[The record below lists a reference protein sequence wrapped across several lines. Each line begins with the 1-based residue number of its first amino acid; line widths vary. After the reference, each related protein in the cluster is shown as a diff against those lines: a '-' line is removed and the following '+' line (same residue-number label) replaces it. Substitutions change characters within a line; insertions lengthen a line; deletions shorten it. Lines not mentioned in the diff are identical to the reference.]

1 MFRFQ
6 TRINSAS
13 STLMRRTSLLAA
25 IATIGT
31 VALSLGTASPAS
43 AQIRT
48 CNTNS
53 VVSGAGCAPLA
64 GQCTRMTDYYGGIA
78 IYDDGD
84 EATTSSGRKIVCRN
98 GQWYYAY

>member
-64 GQCTRMTDYYGGIA
+64 GQCTRMTDYYGGSPV
-78 IYDDGD
+78 YHDGGH
-84 EATTSSGRKIVCRN
+84 APKNNGRKTAWGHRH
-98 GQWYYAY
+98 G